1 MLHWILH
8 IIQDW
13 DSILLTMY
21 YNYIIY
27 YISKNDNEEKSV
39 I

>member
-8 IIQDW
+8 RIQDW

-21 YNYIIY
+21 YHDIIY
-27 YISKNDNEEKSV
+27 DISKNDNEEKV
-39 I
+39 